1 MLGEIAERFR
11 LIDCLQA
18 LDQIHAVLTESSEN
32 TGNLDSDRAEFGKAA
47 TFTRWLRS
55 AVDAAICRAEH
66 LSMPVGVLTCKAA
79 ARGARP
85 EFPGRILGAPS
96 GRAVVEGLLRYA
108 ISGMRDSRSDDGI
121 EICAQLQQLYEW
133 SRAGA

>member
-18 LDQIHAVLTESSEN
+18 LGQIHAVLTESSQN
-32 TGNLDSDRAEFGKAA
+32 TANLDGDRTEFGKAA
-47 TFTRWLRS
+47 AFTVWLRS
-55 AVDAAICRAEH
+55 AVDSAICRAEH
-66 LSMPVGVLTCKAA
+66 LTVPVGVLSCKSVP
-79 ARGARP
+79 RGARP

>member
-1 MLGEIAERFR
+1 M
-11 LIDCLQA
+11 
-18 LDQIHAVLTESSEN
+18 
-32 TGNLDSDRAEFGKAA
+32 
-47 TFTRWLRS
+47 
-55 AVDAAICRAEH
+55 
-66 LSMPVGVLTCKAA
+66 TCKAA